1 MYKVKNHSQVKIN
14 DLSVYMEIYN
24 ENQTVYRVTSAPTT
38 DTSTNMVYGVEVENF
53 KTSEKEY
60 IYDFSDKLEKTVAFT
75 EILIK
80 NKNTPAQLYDI
91 ALNYLGTSLLD
102 LF

>member
-1 MYKVKNHSQVKIN
+1 MIKLSQNKIKTGAIIMYKVKNHSQVKIK

-53 KTSEKEY
+53 KTSE
-60 IYDFSDKLEKTVAFT
+60 
-75 EILIK
+75 
-80 NKNTPAQLYDI
+80 I
-91 ALNYLGTSLLD
+91 A
-102 LF
+102 